1 MPLRSASVGFLEIL
15 VASVLVAG
23 CGSFELEE
31 PQALRSAQQQLAEA
45 KRDPAVRRHGAIFLR
60 DAEQTLDRARFGHAD
75 PAQARHLAYLA
86 KRKVEI
92 ARSITGLQV
101 ASENLQALAE
111 KSIAADAVA
120 SRRAD
125 RAKAADTAAPKRRTG
140 AANAKTRK
148 AALPVVATAAAA
160 GTADRPKPPPKS
172 PVASAVTSAV
182 TSAMA
187 SNAGAASDQSARG
200 PGAGEDPPSQE
211 IVISGVFSDFERA
224 MPSPDVQRS
233 LAPLVRY
240 LRDNRNSRIIVAGY
254 AGGPGGPGGH
264 EHSLSQSL
272 GIAEAVKSY
281 LTGEGIDGGRIFTL
295 GRGASG
301 PADDGGGAQPGMV
314 NSRIEIGLFQGIGDP
329 TPALSSR
336 AAPSAA
342 PVPPPP

>member
-1 MPLRSASVGFLEIL
+1 MSLRSASVGFFEIL

-60 DAEQTLDRARFGHAD
+60 DAEQTLDRARFARAD

-101 ASENLQALAE
+101 AAENLQALA
-111 KSIAADAVA
+111 KKPVAADAVA

-125 RAKAADTAAPKRRTG
+125 RAKAADTAAAPERRTG
-140 AANAKTRK
+140 AASAKTRK

-160 GTADRPKPPPKS
+160 GVVDRPKQPPQS
-172 PVASAVTSAV
+172 PVANAV
-182 TSAMA
+182 A

-200 PGAGEDPPSQE
+200 PGVGEDLPSQE
-211 IVISGVFSDFERA
+211 FVISGVFSDFERA
-224 MPSPDVQRS
+224 MPSPDVQRR

-240 LRDNRNSRIIVAGY
+240 LRDNRDSRIIVEGY
-254 AGGPGGPGGH
+254 AGGPGGH
-264 EHSLSQSL
+264 EYSLSQSL
-272 GIAEAVKSY
+272 GLAEAVKSY

-314 NSRIEIGLFQGIGDP
+314 NSRIEIGLFQGISDP

>member
-1 MPLRSASVGFLEIL
+1 MPLRNASVGFLEIL

-31 PQALRSAQQQLAEA
+31 PRALRSAQQQLAEA

-60 DAEQTLDRARFGHAD
+60 DAEQTLDRARFAHAD

-160 GTADRPKPPPKS
+160 GTSGRPKPPLKS
-172 PVASAVTSAV
+172 PLASAV
-182 TSAMA
+182 A
-187 SNAGAASDQSARG
+187 SNAGAASESAGG
-200 PGAGEDPPSQE
+200 PGAGEDPPGQE
-211 IVISGVFSDFERA
+211 FVISGVFSDFERA

-240 LRDNRNSRIIVAGY
+240 LRDNRDSRIIVAGY
-254 AGGPGGPGGH
+254 AGGPGGH

-281 LTGEGIDGGRIFTL
+281 LTGEGVDGGRIFTL